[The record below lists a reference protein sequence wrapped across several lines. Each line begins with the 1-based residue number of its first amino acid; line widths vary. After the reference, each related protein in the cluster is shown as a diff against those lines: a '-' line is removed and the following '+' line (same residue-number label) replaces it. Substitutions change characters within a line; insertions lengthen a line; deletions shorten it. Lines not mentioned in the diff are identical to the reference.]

1 MPRKSVLAAAAA
13 AAAFA
18 ALAGAHA
25 QDAEP
30 TLGDPVSLRQTMME
44 QAGASMGAMGAI
56 AKGEAEFDPRVV
68 EASLRTLHA
77 VALGYA
83 PLFPEGSGSETSE
96 AAPAIWTDADGFAAE
111 NAEFIA
117 NTAQALAMKPQSAE
131 EMKQAMGLVGQSCKG
146 CHEDYRVKKN

>member
-1 MPRKSVLAAAAA
+1 MPRKTVLAAASAAVAFALAA
-13 AAAFA
+13 AAH
-18 ALAGAHA
+18 GS
-25 QDAEP
+25 DVEP
-30 TLGDPVSLRQTMME
+30 KLGDPVSLRQNMME

-56 AKGEAEFDPRVV
+56 AKGEAEFDARVV

-83 PLFPEGSGSETSE
+83 PMFPEGSASETSE
-96 AAPAIWTDADGFAAE
+96 AGPAIWSDPDGFSAA

-117 NTAQALAMKPQSAE
+117 NTAKALAMKPQSAD
-131 EMKQAMGLVGQSCKG
+131 EMKQAMGVVGQSCKG